1 MKSDI
6 QDLCLSCG
14 KYTAQFQTHNAIE
27 PIESQPIPKYIWQF
41 VSQDLREFEPGTYV
55 VTTNHYSDYIEVDE
69 LDNTLSST
77 IAQKKEAQITRH
89 GILETILSDNS
100 PQFI

>member
-1 MKSDI
+1 ME
-6 QDLCLSCG
+6 
-14 KYTAQFQTHNAIE
+14 AM
-27 PIESQPIPKYIWQF
+27 ESQPIPKYIWQF

-55 VTTNHYSDYIEVDE
+55 VTTDHYTDFIEVDE

-77 IAQKKEAQITRH
+77 IALKTEAQITRH
-89 GILETILSDNS
+89 GILETILSDNR